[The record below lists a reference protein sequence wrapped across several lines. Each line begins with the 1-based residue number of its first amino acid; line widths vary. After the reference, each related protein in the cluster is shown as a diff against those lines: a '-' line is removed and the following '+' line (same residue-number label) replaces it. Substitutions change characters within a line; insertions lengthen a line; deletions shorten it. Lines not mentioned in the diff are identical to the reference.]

1 MIIIGKQSKSLFCWW
16 LHQQVICSFKCDCTL
31 YTYAMIS
38 PIFLANT
45 FLRQISNVILTFLTE
60 LWIVKYQN
68 LFVYL
73 KISNRIVNLQ
83 ISKWICGVAS
93 IMIFCQ
99 QTLAILHTAFK
110 HFTSHFFN
118 CYLPF
123 FATLLSNIS
132 HFFTSFRASS
142 LNTPQRVFSEPP
154 FSPSIKHE
162 HRPSQHPL
170 FFQKRIFSSS
180 LWHLLP
186 IWSSHD
192 LTLRKLI

>member
-1 MIIIGKQSKSLFCWW
+1 
-16 LHQQVICSFKCDCTL
+16 
-31 YTYAMIS
+31 MIS
-38 PIFLANT
+38 PILLANT
-45 FLRQISNVILTFLTE
+45 FLRQISINVLTFLIE
-60 LWIVKYQN
+60 LWICKYQN
-68 LFVYL
+68 WIVNL
-73 KISNRIVNLQ
+73 KISIRIVNLK
-83 ISKWICGVAS
+83 ISKWNCEFAS
-93 IMIFCQ
+93 MIFFQ
-99 QTLAILHTAFK
+99 QTLSILHTAFK

-162 HRPSQHPL
+162 HRPSQHL
-170 FFQKRIFSSS
+170 IFFQRRTFSSS